1 MPQHIRQY
9 GLNAQ
14 GQGQREPSEWEK
26 YLQQAKLAMSM
37 DGETALGLALGKA
50 IRYFWD
56 KHLAE
61 RNESQDRAA
70 RQNKEVQSGN
80 ISDVEAFR
88 KRNGNLPNPTLNV
101 PENWQ
106 DAPVSVVDSQGNINP
121 SFAPQD
127 VPAQYVPQHEVVDTT
142 GVILD
147 PTTQRQTLFNQRT
160 ADAVNGNLSGDELRK
175 ALAGYWR

>member
-9 GLNAQ
+9 GLNQ
-14 GQGQREPSEWEK
+14 GQQNKEPSEWEK

-61 RNESQDRAA
+61 RNEEQDRAA
-70 RQNKEVQSGN
+70 RKAKELKAGGN
-80 ISDVEAFR
+80 WTDADIDWA
-88 KRNGNLPNPTLNV
+88 KKNG
-101 PENWQ
+101 Q
-106 DAPVSVVDSQGNINP
+106 DLSQASPDMVSVVDTKGNINP
-121 SFAPQD
+121 RFAPKD

-147 PTTQRQTLFNQRT
+147 PTTQRQALFNQRT
-160 ADAVNGNLSGDELRK
+160 ADAVNGNLSDNDLRK
-175 ALAGYWR
+175 ALAGFWR